1 MKRNDSL
8 LHICKKNK
16 RKIAGWRR
24 HKETGGHDFL
34 LYRRDRAKIF
44 ALTGSDLQNS
54 LLFFTR
60 SFADTL
66 GTDSPLLRTA
76 MRYFR
81 VFWIDRNGIEQR
93 SDPLTTWL
101 DAMNYR
107 AELIISGAVSA
118 PCAAHLV
125 RY

>member
-16 RKIAGWRR
+16 REIAGWRR

-54 LLFFTR
+54 LLFF
-60 SFADTL
+60 ADSLADNL
-66 GTDSPLLRTA
+66 GMDR
-76 MRYFR
+76 F
-81 VFWIDRNGIEQR
+81 IDFLCGAI
-93 SDPLTTWL
+93 LTFGCLTFVVGMGVILSSLWSQL
-101 DAMNYR
+101 Q
-107 AELIISGAVSA
+107 
-118 PCAAHLV
+118 
-125 RY
+125 